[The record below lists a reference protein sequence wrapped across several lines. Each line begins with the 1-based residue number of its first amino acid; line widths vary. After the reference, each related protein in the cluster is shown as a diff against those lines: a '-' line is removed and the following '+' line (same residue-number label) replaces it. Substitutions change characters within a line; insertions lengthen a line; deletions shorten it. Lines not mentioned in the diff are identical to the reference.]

1 MPKQH
6 TDQLVLLIQSL
17 TKAEKRHFKLYASR
31 NASSADAFFIKL
43 FQVIDKQKRYN
54 EEEIIS
60 RVPGIKRS
68 QLHNLR
74 SKLYKEVLV
83 SLRHLQRSQ
92 KIEITIRELLDFAQ
106 VLYTKGLYRQSLN
119 MLEKAKVRALEV
131 HLTALA
137 LEITTFEKHIES
149 QHITR
154 SIDNKAE
161 ELTQSSKSLAALVR
175 SETDF
180 SNLSLRLYGLYLKMG
195 HARSKKEE
203 AEVKDFFVQNLP
215 KYDESNLS
223 FFERLYLYQSFV
235 WLYQISQ
242 EFAKQYR
249 YARKWVDLF
258 NENLHVIQYNIP
270 LYLKGLHNLL
280 NSQYLTL
287 QYDSFVDSLDELSS
301 FNSDGRYQ
309 LSENDQGL
317 HVMFT
322 YVHRLNLHFLEGSFS
337 DGVKW
342 VDELDETL
350 SSDQYNWDTHRNMV
364 FYYKLACIHFSAGDN
379 ERAIE
384 YLNQIINQASPKL
397 REDIQCFARI
407 LNLIAHFE
415 LGNDVLVSYQLK
427 SVYRFLLKM
436 EELNATHAEIFKFL
450 RRTPTMTPDVVKDEF
465 VALKERLLIVQNK
478 RFEKRSGLYLD
489 IISWLESKIEDR
501 PVQDVIAEK
510 FAEQRRL
517 IQLR

>member
-1 MPKQH
+1 MPKQQS
-6 TDQLVLLIQSL
+6 DQLVLLIQSL
-17 TKAEKRHFKLYASR
+17 TKAEKRHFKLYARR

-43 FQVIDKQKRYN
+43 FEVIDKQKRYN
-54 EEEIIS
+54 EADIIK
-60 RVPGIKRS
+60 RVPGIKKS

-83 SLRHLQRSQ
+83 SLRQLQRSQ
-92 KIEITIRELLDFAQ
+92 KIEITIRELVDFAQ

-119 MLEKAKVRALEV
+119 MLEKAKVKALEV

-154 SIDNKAE
+154 SIDTKAE
-161 ELTQSSKSLAALVR
+161 ELSQSSRSLAALVI
-175 SETDF
+175 SETNF
-180 SNLSLRLYGLYLKMG
+180 SNLSLQLYGLYLKMG

-203 AEVKDFFVQNLP
+203 TEVKEFFIQNLP
-215 KYDESNLS
+215 KYDENAMS
-223 FFERLYLYQSFV
+223 FYERLYLYQSFV

-258 NENLHVIQYNIP
+258 NEHPSVIQYNIP

-280 NSQYLTL
+280 NSQYLTF
-287 QYDSFVDSLDELSS
+287 QYDRFVESLHELST
-301 FNSDGRYQ
+301 FNADHKYQ
-309 LSENDQGL
+309 LNENDIGL
-317 HVMFT
+317 QVMFT
-322 YVHRLNLHFLEGSFS
+322 YVHRLNRHFLEGSFS
-337 DGVKW
+337 AGVQW
-342 VDELDETL
+342 VDELDDVL
-350 SSDQYNWDTHRNMV
+350 KSGVYNWDLHRNMV

-379 ERAIE
+379 ARAIE

-407 LNLIAHFE
+407 LNLIAHYE

-436 EELNATHAEIFKFL
+436 EELNATIAEIFKFL
-450 RRTPTMTPDVVKDEF
+450 RRTPNMTPDVVKDEF
-465 VALKERLLIVQNK
+465 IALKERLLVVQNK
-478 RFEKRSGLYLD
+478 RFEKRAGLYLD
-489 IISWLESKIEDR
+489 IISWLESKIENR

-510 FAEQRRL
+510 FALQRLQSHTR
-517 IQLR
+517 